1 MTQIVKIKQWSASFI
16 VMKHNYV
23 FRQSIRFRIRRV
35 KTVSNWAKSVVV
47 YEVYKIQIQCWLTLS
62 DGKHEVIFSIVSY
75 DRSLRSSPL
84 FVEAQR
90 NASISSVGMATR
102 TRHYNN
108 DYNKHKVIINDT
120 NITRGL

>member
-1 MTQIVKIKQWSASFI
+1 
-16 VMKHNYV
+16 MKHNYF

-35 KTVSNWAKSVVV
+35 KADSNWAKGIVVCDV
-47 YEVYKIQIQCWLTLS
+47 SKIQIQCWLMLS
-62 DGKHEVIFSIVSY
+62 DGKHEVIFAIVPCE
-75 DRSLRSSPL
+75 RTLRSSPL

-90 NASISSVGMATR
+90 NASISCVGMATR
-102 TRHYNN
+102 TRHYKN